1 MPATI
6 TTKEEFP
13 KSTSRSELEKE
24 VKLRILA
31 GAIRSTI
38 KDTGDKWVL
47 ETEWNVFGQQ

>member
-1 MPATI
+1 MPATV

-13 KSTSRSELEKE
+13 KSVPYSELEKE
-24 VKLRILA
+24 VELRILA

-38 KDTGDKWVL
+38 KDSGDKWVL